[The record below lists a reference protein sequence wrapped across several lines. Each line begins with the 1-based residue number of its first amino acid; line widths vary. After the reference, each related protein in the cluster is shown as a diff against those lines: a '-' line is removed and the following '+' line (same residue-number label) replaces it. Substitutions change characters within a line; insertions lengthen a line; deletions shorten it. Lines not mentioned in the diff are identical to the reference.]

1 MKHTKEHNDNI
12 AKGISAYYQTE
23 TPENRERR
31 INALKE
37 RKSIERKL
45 YDLWIKNKEFRKLTQ
60 CMY

>member
-12 AKGISAYYQTE
+12 ANGISAYYANE
-23 TPENRERR
+23 SEENRERR

-45 YDLWIKNKEFRKLTQ
+45 YNLWIKNEEFRKLTQ
-60 CMY
+60 CM